1 MKTFVKV
8 SNRSEVKTSANVL
21 NKDGQPAKYV
31 TLTLQK
37 DTVRIEKHPLTGGD
51 LIVYGLPTQVTENQW
66 LEPCVT
72 SNGTELRRGL
82 IADAL
87 PNMHVEG
94 DILRLGAADGIDP
107 YTGSVGSQYE
117 SKTYTTTNQLFL
129 GDLDQDSNEFQERVD
144 KAVARFNAQ
153 MVAQGRVA
161 VQVEA

>member
-37 DTVRIEKHPLTGGD
+37 DTVRLEAHPLTGEM
-51 LIVYGLPTQVTENQW
+51 LVVRGLPTSVSENQW
-66 LEPCVT
+66 LEACKT

-82 IADAL
+82 VADAQVGE
-87 PNMHVEG
+87 HIEG
-94 DILRLGAADGIDP
+94 DILRLGEADGIDP
-107 YTGSVGSQYE
+107 YTGSVGSQYQD
-117 SKTYTTTNQLFL
+117 KTYTTTNSLFL
-129 GDLDQDSNEFQERVD
+129 GEFDQDSEEFEARVQ
-144 KAVARFNAQ
+144 KAVDRFNQQ

-161 VQVEA
+161 VTV